1 MLSRSHCLNRSSE
14 LTGSLCVYAGRQQGG
29 ADTTEHVA

>member
-1 MLSRSHCLNRSSE
+1 MLSRSDCLNRSPE
-14 LTGSLCVYAGRQQGG
+14 LTCSLSVHTGRQQGG